1 MVLKQSTI
9 QGFIWSFIDNAASLG
24 STFIIGIFLAR
35 MLTPSEYGLIGMITI
50 FIAIS
55 ETFVNSGF
63 SQALIRKINCTNDD
77 YSTVFYYNLTT
88 SILFYSILVALAPSV
103 AQLFNE
109 PQLKLILQVVGLK
122 VVVSS
127 LSLIH
132 LTIITKNLDF
142 KLLTR
147 ITLLSNLI
155 SGLIAI
161 YMAYRG
167 FGVWSLVAQQLSNQL
182 FKTAFLWMWNSWKPV
197 LVFRKESFKELFG
210 FGSNLL
216 LSGLIDTMFRNLYV
230 LVIGKFFSAQE
241 LGFYTRADN
250 FKNLPSQ
257 NINGIVSRVSY
268 PVMSKIQDDIPLLKE
283 KYRILIRSTM
293 FVTFILMLG
302 MAAVA
307 EPMIILLIGEKWR
320 PSIVYLQMLSFVGMM
335 YPLHS
340 LNLNMLQVQGYSG
353 LFLKIEIIKKILAIP
368 TLVIGVF
375 WGVKLMIAGMM
386 INSLISY
393 YLNSY
398 WSGIKIGYSIKDQ
411 IKDILPSF
419 ALSLFMAVFVFYI
432 GLVLPFNLPGN
443 LIVQVLSGFIFVV
456 FVGEIFKVN
465 DYLYIKSIL
474 REKVRELRHSV

>member
-1 MVLKQSTI
+1 
-9 QGFIWSFIDNAASLG
+9 
-24 STFIIGIFLAR
+24 
-35 MLTPSEYGLIGMITI
+35 
-50 FIAIS
+50 
-55 ETFVNSGF
+55 
-63 SQALIRKINCTNDD
+63 
-77 YSTVFYYNLTT
+77 
-88 SILFYSILVALAPSV
+88 
-103 AQLFNE
+103 
-109 PQLKLILQVVGLK
+109 
-122 VVVSS
+122 
-127 LSLIH
+127 
-132 LTIITKNLDF
+132 
-142 KLLTR
+142 
-147 ITLLSNLI
+147 
-155 SGLIAI
+155 
-161 YMAYRG
+161 
-167 FGVWSLVAQQLSNQL
+167 
-182 FKTAFLWMWNSWKPV
+182 
-197 LVFRKESFKELFG
+197 
-210 FGSNLL
+210 
-216 LSGLIDTMFRNLYV
+216 
-230 LVIGKFFSAQE
+230 
-241 LGFYTRADN
+241 
-250 FKNLPSQ
+250 
-257 NINGIVSRVSY
+257 
-268 PVMSKIQDDIPLLKE
+268 
-283 KYRILIRSTM
+283 
-293 FVTFILMLG
+293 

-419 ALSLFMAVFVFYI
+419 AMSLFMAVFVFYI
-432 GLVLPFNLPGN
+432 GLVLPFNLPEN